1 MSEVTQ
7 PGTAEAQDVA
17 DLAAY
22 NYAHFD
28 QHVLSGGHREDEAAF
43 RVSFRA
49 GEAAADFTVLR
60 LDDGAPVRLSELW
73 RDKPLVMEFGSFT

>member
-1 MSEVTQ
+1 MSEVSQ
-7 PGTAEAQDVA
+7 PGTAEAQDA
-17 DLAAY
+17 TDLATY

-43 RVSFRA
+43 RASFRA
-49 GEAAADFTVLR
+49 GDQAADFALPR